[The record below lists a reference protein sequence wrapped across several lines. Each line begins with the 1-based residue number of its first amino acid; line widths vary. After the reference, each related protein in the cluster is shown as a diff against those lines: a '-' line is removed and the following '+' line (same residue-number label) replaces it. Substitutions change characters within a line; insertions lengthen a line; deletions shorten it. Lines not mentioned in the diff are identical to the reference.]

1 MAPQLFWR
9 TILNADQANQL
20 SEIIEEMTSIE
31 AANSIARL
39 ESKIDARFDALDT
52 KLDASAK
59 LQNTKYNLLIGIL
72 SAVLIAAIAGRFVG

>member
-9 TILNADQANQL
+9 TILNADLANQPI
-20 SEIIEEMTSIE
+20 EIIEGLISIE

-52 KLDASAK
+52 KLDANAK

-72 SAVLIAAIAGRFVG
+72 SAILIMAIAGRFVG